1 MSLPIVYLDERLI
14 VLDKPSGLLA
24 VPGLG
29 PENRDNLADRV
40 AQSYPRT
47 LVVHRLDRDTSGLI
61 VMARDAEAQ
70 RHLSQQFHDRGVEK
84 KYIAVVYGNVAE
96 DAGCIDRPLKR
107 DFARPPRYR
116 IDAAHG
122 RAAVTEWRVIER
134 LADRTR
140 LELMPLTG
148 RSHQLR
154 VHLESLGH
162 PILGDK
168 LYAHPQ
174 AMAMADRLLLHAVE
188 LVIAHPTSGERIRWT
203 SECPF

>member
-1 MSLPIVYLDERLI
+1 MI

-40 AQSYPRT
+40 AEFYSGT
-47 LVVHRLDRDTSGLI
+47 LVVHRLDRDTSGLM
-61 VMARDAEAQ
+61 VMARDAETH
-70 RHLSQQFHDRGVEK
+70 RHLSRQFHDRRVEK
-84 KYIAVVYGNVAE
+84 KYIAVVHGVVAE
-96 DAGCIDRPLKR
+96 EAGIIDRPLKR

-116 IDAAHG
+116 VDFAYG
-122 RAAVTEWRVIER
+122 RAAVTHWRVIER

-140 LELMPLTG
+140 LALTPLTG

-168 LYAHPQ
+168 LYPHPQ
-174 AMAMADRLLLHAVE
+174 ALALADRLLLHATE
-188 LVIAHPTSGERIRWT
+188 LTLEHPQSGERMHWT
-203 SECPF
+203 IACPF